1 MRHSLAGLLLALG
14 LATVA
19 APAHAQFL
27 STDARRIGMGGL
39 SLHRS
44 GDLRKYN
51 PAYRSVPA
59 RQQTGRDAKFTVP
72 IPLGLISFLQ
82 DHPISGWGDDPVFNP
97 DSSAFNPVELAN
109 LILNPP
115 LFLEVKKAPTP
126 TNDVEFTI
134 GKNELIIDLGDAQVL
149 VPADELGFGGES
161 RLLDVGFGAKGFRVG
176 ITGWVHHDV
185 GVTLGDTLRNLLKEA
200 QPATPNTRYS
210 VLADVLG
217 QTGFAPFASYSGRV
231 AGDETAGFYAGAAV
245 RYYMGVTYGHAA
257 GDIGFITGDTLFATP
272 GPTEAVSA
280 LTTYSRYGNSL
291 GKGVGVD
298 LGFVYVSGPVELGFG
313 VNDIGATL
321 TWPDTRVDSLY
332 WDAVGDSVV
341 STLLLDHVETKT
353 ELPVS
358 YIANV
363 AYAFET
369 GTTVGANLL
378 YNGRATTINLGGEQ
392 RLGMIA
398 LRAGVARDT
407 RKRLEFGWG
416 AGLYLGSISLD
427 VGFWT
432 HSNSLSDQ
440 RGITMATSVSIY

>member
-1 MRHSLAGLLLALG
+1 MQHRLAGWLLALA
-14 LATVA
+14 LASLGV
-19 APAHAQFL
+19 PAHAQFL
-27 STDARRIGMGGL
+27 TTDARRVGMGGV
-39 SLHRS
+39 SLDRS

-51 PAYRSVPA
+51 PAYRAVPA
-59 RQQTGRDAKFTVP
+59 RDGGGQAKLTIP
-72 IPLGLISFLQ
+72 IPLGLIPFLR

-97 DSSAFNPVELAN
+97 DSSAFNPIELAN
-109 LILNPP
+109 LFLNPP
-115 LFLEVKKAPTP
+115 LFLEVRKVPTP

-149 VPADELGFGGES
+149 VPADELGFGGQS

-176 ITGWVHHDV
+176 VTGWVHHDV
-185 GVTLGDTLRNLLKEA
+185 GLTLGDTLRNLLKEA
-200 QPATPNTRYS
+200 EPATPNTRYS
-210 VLADVLG
+210 VLADILG
-217 QTGFAPFASYSGRV
+217 QTGFAPFATFSGRV
-231 AGDETAGFYAGAAV
+231 AGNETAGFYLGGGV
-245 RYYMGVTYGHAA
+245 RYYQGVSYGHVA
-257 GDIGFITGDTLFATP
+257 GDVGFITGDTIFGSQGL
-272 GPTEAVSA
+272 TEAVSA
-280 LTTYSRYGNSL
+280 ITTTSPYGNSL

-298 LGFVYVSGPVELGFG
+298 LGMVYVSGPIELGLG

-321 TWPDTRVDSLY
+321 TWSDTRVDSLY
-332 WDAVGDSVV
+332 WDAAGDSAV
-341 STLLLDHVETKT
+341 TALLMNHVETKT

-363 AYAFET
+363 ALALPG

-378 YNGRATTINLGGEQ
+378 YNGRATTITVGGEQ

-398 LRAGVARDT
+398 LRAGVARDS
-407 RKRLEFGWG
+407 RKKLEFGWG
-416 AGLYLGSISLD
+416 GGLYLGAISLD